1 VIAALDLFARLGRVD
16 HDAVTT
22 MAAVLAAVALM
33 AYWILRT

>member
-1 VIAALDLFARLGRVD
+1 VIAAIGLLAKHSHFS

-22 MAAVLAAVALM
+22 MAAVLVAIILM

>member
-1 VIAALDLFARLGRVD
+1 MVAGIELLAKLGRYN

-22 MAAVLAAVALM
+22 MAAVLVAVVLF